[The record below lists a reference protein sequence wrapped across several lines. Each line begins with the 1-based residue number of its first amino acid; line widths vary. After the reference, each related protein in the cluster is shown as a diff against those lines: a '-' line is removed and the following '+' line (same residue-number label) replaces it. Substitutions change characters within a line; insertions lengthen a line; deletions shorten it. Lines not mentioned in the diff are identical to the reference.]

1 MQYAPLGSLEEYL
14 AERSGLSDETPIDVK
29 RSGQKVEDVK
39 AAFRR
44 RRSTLK
50 EAGGA
55 ERKGE
60 QRGVRLMSKSEV
72 DVIFGGIVKGLGY
85 LVRSIHFLLPAVSRL
100 SEKERERLEADANDP
115 CFGSHPQHNHDLL
128 HLDLKCSNVLL
139 HMDESSGDMVPRPLI
154 SDFGTTRT
162 VVYFPMEGEKRTGN
176 TVR

>member
-50 EAGGA
+50 EAGRA
-55 ERKGE
+55 QRKGE

-72 DVIFGGIVKGLGY
+72 DVIFGGIVKGVGLS
-85 LVRSIHFLLPAVSRL
+85 RAFKLLSPPCSL
-100 SEKERERLEADANDP
+100 TSE
-115 CFGSHPQHNHDLL
+115 
-128 HLDLKCSNVLL
+128 
-139 HMDESSGDMVPRPLI
+139 
-154 SDFGTTRT
+154 
-162 VVYFPMEGEKRTGN
+162 
-176 TVR
+176 

>member
-14 AERSGLSDETPIDVK
+14 AERSGLSDETPVDVK

-85 LVRSIHFLLPAVSRL
+85 LVRSNHFLLPAISRL
-100 SEKERERLEADANDP
+100 RKRESASKLTQTTLAWFAP
-115 CFGSHPQHNHDLL
+115 PAQ
-128 HLDLKCSNVLL
+128 
-139 HMDESSGDMVPRPLI
+139 PRPAPPRSQVLERAAVH
-154 SDFGTTRT
+154 GR
-162 VVYFPMEGEKRTGN
+162 VVG
-176 TVR
+176 